1 VYGLESIT
9 ECQHSRGLQRRGFER
24 DLCIGSLAA
33 PAMPGT
39 PLYVKRTG
47 WEPSCSPGRPTGMA
61 WDPKVLKVARILLRK
76 HGTDALGVAQQR
88 ADEWSERGEQ
98 RAANLWRVIGS
109 AVLAILNRVRRTTG
123 RRATLP
129 EVLHGSVTQ
138 KVMDADKVERRHVER
153 LMRRA
158 KRRRASND
166 L

>member
-1 VYGLESIT
+1 M
-9 ECQHSRGLQRRGFER
+9 
-24 DLCIGSLAA
+24 GSLAA
-33 PAMPGT
+33 PAMPCT
-39 PLYVKRTG
+39 PRYVKRTG
-47 WEPSCSPGRPTGMA
+47 WEPSSSSGRPTGMA

-88 ADEWSERGEQ
+88 ADEWSERGEE

-123 RRATLP
+123 RRASLP

-138 KVMDADKVERRHVER
+138 KVMDADKVERHHVER

>member
-1 VYGLESIT
+1 
-9 ECQHSRGLQRRGFER
+9 
-24 DLCIGSLAA
+24 
-33 PAMPGT
+33 
-39 PLYVKRTG
+39 
-47 WEPSCSPGRPTGMA
+47 MA

-88 ADEWSERGEQ
+88 ADEWSERGEE
-98 RAANLWRVIGS
+98 RAADLWRVIGS
-109 AVLAILNRVRRTTG
+109 AMLAILNRTRRTTG

-138 KVMDADKVERRHVER
+138 KVMNADKVERHHVAR
-153 LMRRA
+153 LMRQT